1 MANRNSPNR
10 RRCVEIIVGAF
21 TLLCLSAGS
30 LSADAQQDS
39 NVKQVLARQ
48 KGDVL
53 KVYLRGRTG
62 LYVNGKRISMTELS
76 EVIKQS
82 KFKSATISAE
92 SNVPKTRVNAVQ
104 GAIQKAGVKDVKLT
118 APPQPGGRKET
129 VLKILHRQKKKG
141 DNLGVYL
148 RDARRVYV
156 NGTQISLGILTDV
169 VKQSGVKQATI
180 TSESFVSMRRVIQV
194 KEVIQKAGVKKIK
207 LAVRKP
213 VVQTQDDKIGEILR
227 RQKGKTLK
235 VDLKNSRAVYING
248 KSINLPEL
256 SAIVRKSKLKQV
268 TIIVE
273 QIVSEKRIEKIKG
286 VIQKAGVKGV
296 QVTVTWAGPTN

>member
-1 MANRNSPNR
+1 MINRKSPNR
-10 RRCVEIIVGAF
+10 RRRFKIIVGVI
-21 TLLCLSAGS
+21 TLLCLSAGP
-30 LSADAQQDS
+30 LLADAQQDS
-39 NVKQVLARQ
+39 NVRQVLARQ

-53 KVYLRGRTG
+53 TVYLRGRTG
-62 LYVNGKRISMTELS
+62 LYVNGKRISMTELA

-92 SNVPKTRVNAVQ
+92 SNVSNTRVDAVK
-104 GAIQKAGVKDVKLT
+104 GAIQKAGVKEVKLT
-118 APPQPGGRKET
+118 NPPQSDGRKET

-156 NGTQISLGILTDV
+156 NGTQISLGILADV

-194 KEVIQKAGVKKIK
+194 KDVIQKAGVKEIK
-207 LAVRKP
+207 LAVKKS
-213 VVQTQDDKIGEILR
+213 VVQTQDEKIGEILR

-235 VDLKNSRAVYING
+235 VYLKNSRSVYVNG

-256 SAIVRKSKLKQV
+256 SAIVGKSKLTEV
-268 TIIVE
+268 SIIAE
-273 QIVSEKRIEKIKG
+273 QIVSEKRINKIKG
-286 VIQKAGVKGV
+286 LIQKAGVKGV
-296 QVTVTWAGPTN
+296 KVTIAWAGSTK